1 MEFSITK
8 NLFNLSILEFSITL
22 LIVTV
27 IFYSFLINRTDL
39 IVFFIVLCASFVG
52 TTIPL
57 IENIA
62 SFIRWLSIAFLL
74 IASVGREKLIISPG
88 FLLFWAYVGIG
99 GVFLYRAVNLD
110 WQWQRTIL
118 LVVVVFTIPFAFSS
132 KKFDSVKSSM
142 TAICIAGV
150 VYCAVNFIILPAH
163 LSEGSRF
170 SGYSSS
176 AAAFS
181 LVLCGFLPFM
191 LWGSF
196 NANGFMIRYISG
208 GGFVFGFITLL
219 LSGQRTGT
227 IAGLISIIPLLF
239 LFFRQKKFVSFLLI
253 FTFIFFLIGL
263 VSLGDY
269 FDKIDFLDRRY
280 SQESGLSGR
289 LDIWEKALHEI
300 DKDPI
305 LGRGIGA
312 SENVIENS
320 FHNAYLEVWYNSGIL
335 GLLLYLSAIGYFFV
349 RVIFVMKRLQSKEN
363 NPIFKLAFGYMI
375 GFILINIFESIGA
388 GATNLNLFL
397 FLFLGSIISNEN
409 VTLQRGDKAHF
420 NV

>member
-163 LSEGSRF
+163 LSEEQGF
-170 SGYSSS
+170 QDIPQ
-176 AAAFS
+176 
-181 LVLCGFLPFM
+181 VLLPF
-191 LWGSF
+191 L
-196 NANGFMIRYISG
+196 
-208 GGFVFGFITLL
+208 
-219 LSGQRTGT
+219 
-227 IAGLISIIPLLF
+227 
-239 LFFRQKKFVSFLLI
+239 
-253 FTFIFFLIGL
+253 
-263 VSLGDY
+263 
-269 FDKIDFLDRRY
+269 
-280 SQESGLSGR
+280 
-289 LDIWEKALHEI
+289 
-300 DKDPI
+300 
-305 LGRGIGA
+305 
-312 SENVIENS
+312 
-320 FHNAYLEVWYNSGIL
+320 
-335 GLLLYLSAIGYFFV
+335 
-349 RVIFVMKRLQSKEN
+349 
-363 NPIFKLAFGYMI
+363 
-375 GFILINIFESIGA
+375 
-388 GATNLNLFL
+388 
-397 FLFLGSIISNEN
+397 
-409 VTLQRGDKAHF
+409 
-420 NV
+420 